1 MESDGFQDFMDRGLA
16 ITHRI
21 VAEASKMQRKPFP
34 LSYLTIGVRCVRA
47 TANPSSYIPLA
58 RYCRATVMMYC
69 A

>member
-34 LSYLTIGVRCVRA
+34 LSYLTIGVKCVRD

-58 RYCRATVMMYC
+58 RYYKVNMPLDC